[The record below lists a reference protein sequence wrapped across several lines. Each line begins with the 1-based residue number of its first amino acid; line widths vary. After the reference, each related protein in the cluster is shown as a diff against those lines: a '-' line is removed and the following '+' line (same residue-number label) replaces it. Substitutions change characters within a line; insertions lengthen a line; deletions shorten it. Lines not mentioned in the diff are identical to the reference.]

1 MNKQKVLNSFYI
13 TAFLTIVIPLF
24 IVSQTSSAQTQ
35 TWVEDSFEDFSDGRL
50 DASGQNIYI
59 SRDGKIRTIH
69 RFDLNDDG
77 YIDLLFNS
85 THNDYAFIPASMAT
99 VDKNRKIN
107 TGQLAVEGSIKAEV
121 ADLNRDG
128 YLDVL
133 FCPNPSGIQHSRRF
147 ITIIVGYL
155 KSKLRF

>member
-1 MNKQKVLNSFYI
+1 MFKHKALNGFLS
-13 TAFLTIVIPLF
+13 TAFLAVGIFLF
-24 IVSQTSSAQTQ
+24 MVTRISTAQTQ
-35 TWVEDSFEDFSDGRL
+35 TWVEDTFEDFSDGKL

-99 VDKNRKIN
+99 VNQNRKIK

-147 ITIIVGYL
+147 ITIIWGGEDGWP
-155 KSKLRF
+155 